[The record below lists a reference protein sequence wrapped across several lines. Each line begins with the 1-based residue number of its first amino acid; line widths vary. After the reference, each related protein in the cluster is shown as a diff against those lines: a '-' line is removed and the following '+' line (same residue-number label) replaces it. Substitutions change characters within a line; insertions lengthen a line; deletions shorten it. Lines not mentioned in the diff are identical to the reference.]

1 MAPAIRGV
9 PRISAAGRKAS
20 ASPLFMSWFG
30 GGRVYVMARL
40 EPSVDLISPGWI
52 LFEGN
57 GVRKQQGDRK
67 GKRIFMMQ
75 DELYLC
81 SALELWVE

>member
-1 MAPAIRGV
+1 
-9 PRISAAGRKAS
+9 
-20 ASPLFMSWFG
+20 
-30 GGRVYVMARL
+30 MARL